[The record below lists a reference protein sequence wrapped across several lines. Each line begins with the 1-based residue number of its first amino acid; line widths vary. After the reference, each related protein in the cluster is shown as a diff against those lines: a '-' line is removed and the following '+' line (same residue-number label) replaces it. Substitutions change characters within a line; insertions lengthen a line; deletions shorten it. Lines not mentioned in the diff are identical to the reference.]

1 MGPSRSTTDYLV
13 RGAAVVVILAGLK
26 LASPLVVP
34 LLLAAFLAIV
44 SAPLMF
50 WLVRHGVQR
59 YVAVT
64 AALSVDVAFFGA
76 MAGLAVSGLNALV
89 GALPR
94 YQVRIDVVH
103 DQASAWLARHGLP
116 GSVDLMPSLFRSD
129 EVSVA
134 LGDGLGQLARALSSL
149 LLVLL
154 IVAFLLVE
162 MLGIED
168 KLSHVFRHPELGIE
182 QFRRAAL
189 HVQRYIVVKTVANA
203 LTGVLVWIW
212 LAAFRV
218 DFALLW
224 GVCAFM
230 LAYIPTLGSALVG
243 VPVLIVAL
251 LQYGFGT
258 AFVVAIGYGMINTA
272 IAALVEPRV
281 FGQALGLSPLV
292 VFVSMVCWGW
302 LWGPVGAV
310 LSVPLTVV
318 VKISLAYVD
327 GYEWLSK
334 MLGPVTGS
342 TGVGPPSIPPGVLT
356 TLPATLPGGI
366 SLGAAHSASMA
377 SGTGSA
383 VTPGV
388 VPTTGVSAMA
398 PIVPGLPPRSFEN
411 LGSIPPD
418 PSTDLEECE

>member
-13 RGAAVVVILAGLK
+13 RAAALVVILAGLK
-26 LASPLVVP
+26 LATPLVVP
-34 LLLAAFLAIV
+34 LLLAAFIAMV

-50 WLVRHGVQR
+50 WFTRRGVHR
-59 YVAVT
+59 YVAVM
-64 AALSVDVAFFGA
+64 AALSADVAFFAA
-76 MAGLAVSGLNALV
+76 MVALAASGLNAIV
-89 GALPR
+89 GSMPR
-94 YQVRIDVVH
+94 YQARVEILREE
-103 DQASAWLARHGLP
+103 ASARLMKQGLP
-116 GSVDLMPSLFRSD
+116 GLGDLVPSALRYD
-129 EVSVA
+129 DVSVA
-134 LGDGLGQLARALSSL
+134 LADALGHLARMLSSL
-149 LLVLL
+149 VLVLM
-154 IVAFLLVE
+154 IVAFILVE

-168 KLSHVFRHPELGIE
+168 KLRHVFRHPELGIE
-182 QFRRAAL
+182 QFRRAAM
-189 HVQRYIVVKTVANA
+189 HVQRYIVVKTAANA
-203 LTGVLVWIW
+203 LTGLLVWIW

-230 LAYIPTLGSALVG
+230 LAYIPTIGSVFVG
-243 VPVLIVAL
+243 VPVLMVTL

-258 AFVVAIGYGMINTA
+258 TIVVGTGYALINTA

-292 VFVSMVCWGW
+292 VFISMVCWGW

-318 VKISLAYVD
+318 VKIALAYVD

-342 TGVGPPSIPPGVLT
+342 TGVGTPSIPPGVLT
-356 TLPATLPGGI
+356 SLPPNLAAGI
-366 SLGAAHSASMA
+366 SLGAHSVSMT

-383 VTPGV
+383 VMPGV
-388 VPTTGVSAMA
+388 APMSGMSAMA
-398 PIVPGLPPRSFEN
+398 PIVPGSPPMSFNMPSSLPPPPNDDDDFE
-411 LGSIPPD
+411 
-418 PSTDLEECE
+418 